1 MNRIIKYMLI
11 VIAVCGCC
19 VLEFQQFATNCNN
32 TISVLQSIHQQTTKQ
47 TTKSKNKKTSKQPTK
62 LNERQKEIC
71 NEVGLPT
78 NVKQLNVGQRERLFR
93 IEELLQH
100 LDKKYNT
107 TFKYRGYYQ
116 AFAPVYQKEKL
127 EEYTDETGEFEYTT
141 LTVENDG
148 SFKDDYPFQLIKP
161 IVRYDF
167 IEYMKNNLERKFK
180 VYVVWGETEIK
191 DIHNINKKSLYG
203 TTEVSCTAFVEHSND
218 LDITEIGDSIANWYK
233 SLGIYGNTNV
243 IAVNKGTLKNINYDN
258 YGSIKRKQH
267 LTNYLMCKVG
277 EDGTVTIE

>member
-1 MNRIIKYMLI
+1 M
-11 VIAVCGCC
+11 VIAICGCC
-19 VLEFQQFATNCNN
+19 VLEYQKFATNCNN
-32 TISVLQSIHQQTTKQ
+32 AISVFQSIHKQTTKQ

-116 AFAPVYQKEKL
+116 AFASVYQKEHL
-127 EEYTDETGEFEYTT
+127 EAYTDKTGKFEYTT
-141 LTVENDG
+141 LTIEDNG

-161 IVRYDF
+161 IVKYDF
-167 IEYMKNNLERKFK
+167 IKYMKNNLERKFK

-218 LDITEIGDSIANWYK
+218 LDVTEIGDSIANWYK

-243 IAVNKGTLKNINYDN
+243 IAVNKGTLKDINYNN

-277 EDGTVTIE
+277 KDGTVTIE

>member
-1 MNRIIKYMLI
+1 MLI

-100 LDKKYNT
+100 LDK
-107 TFKYRGYYQ
+107 
-116 AFAPVYQKEKL
+116 VEKVVKAA
-127 EEYTDETGEFEYTT
+127 TATATGINRLHYED
-141 LTVENDG
+141 LLL
-148 SFKDDYPFQLIKP
+148 KIKK
-161 IVRYDF
+161 I
-167 IEYMKNNLERKFK
+167 K
-180 VYVVWGETEIK
+180 VVS
-191 DIHNINKKSLYG
+191 KSL
-203 TTEVSCTAFVEHSND
+203 
-218 LDITEIGDSIANWYK
+218 
-233 SLGIYGNTNV
+233 
-243 IAVNKGTLKNINYDN
+243 
-258 YGSIKRKQH
+258 
-267 LTNYLMCKVG
+267 
-277 EDGTVTIE
+277 